1 MKTKKQLAVTREG
14 EEVPFVEMETT
25 YLANQMKLSFLVDYK
40 DGDQKRL
47 SMILTQDEAQELA
60 KALDNFSYNFLGDGA
75 EVNPESWTQLKGLLH
90 A

>member
-25 YLANQMKLSFLVDYK
+25 YFANQMKLSFLVDYK

-75 EVNPESWTQLKGLLH
+75 
-90 A
+90 